1 MNGVK
6 IIVSRYNENL
16 NWLEEEPFRDF
27 NFIIYNKGENDDF
40 NKTNVVDI
48 IRLPNIGKCDHTY
61 LYHIINNFDNLD
73 DILIFLPGSLNISSK
88 KSKAIEMLERI
99 KINNFQNAVFIGD
112 YSRSILKEFYD
123 FTLSSWCSSSSDNY
137 EKNNSCSVFPAN
149 IQPFGRWY
157 LHNFGNIPVNY
168 YTFQGIFSVHK
179 NDILQHSKYRY
190 EKLLQQLEI
199 DAHPEAGHYVERS
212 WGAIFYPMKNTK
224 VLVNKSQYFATPSNV
239 VIRKPRVI
247 RRLPK
252 TFIRLKRKGIFNR
265 K

>member
-6 IIVSRYNENL
+6 IIISRYNENL

-27 NFIIYNKGENDDF
+27 NFIVYNKGENDDF
-40 NKTNVVDI
+40 NKTNVIDVI
-48 IRLPNIGKCDHTY
+48 QLPNIGKCDHTY

-99 KINNFQNAVFIGD
+99 KINNFQNAVFIGN

-123 FTLSSWCSSSSDNY
+123 FTLSRWCSSYSDNY
-137 EKNNSCSVFPAN
+137 EKNSSCSVFPAN

-157 LHNFGNIPVNY
+157 LHNFGNLSVNY

-199 DAHPEAGHYVERS
+199 DSHPEAGHYVERS

-224 VLVNKSQYFATPSNV
+224 VLVNKSQYFASPSNV
-239 VIRKPRVI
+239 GIRNPRAV

-252 TFIRLKRKGIFNR
+252 TFIRFKRKGIFN
-265 K
+265 KK